1 MLAKLHLDSLVGK
14 RSQKAVQMALKSLPS
29 GSNAYDSAYS
39 TAMERIEGQV
49 SDQRDMAK
57 QVLSWITC
65 AGPLTTR
72 ELQHALAVETRQPY
86 LDEPNISD
94 VEDIVSVC
102 AGLVIVD
109 EQSNIIRLVHYTA
122 QEYFERTWTSW
133 FPCAQHNIAVTCTT
147 YLSYDSF
154 KDYSSHSIHEA
165 VALDKYPLYR
175 YAAQNWGRH
184 GQIDRQDLDIVLD
197 FLENKQKATC
207 AAQVLLEDKP
217 WPVPEEIDG
226 IHLASYF
233 GLDDTVY
240 HLVARGCDINSP
252 DSLGKSPLSWA
263 ACEGHVSLVQLLL
276 ELGASRDSMDTNWHT
291 PLSWAAKTGHHDVVE
306 LLVNLGADKQS
317 RDKYGQSPLSLA
329 ARYGQRAV
337 VECLLKAGADIDS
350 RDNNG
355 QTPLLWAA
363 NQDHPDIVKLLLES
377 GDESENNPVLS
388 WSATTVNKKDLDTV
402 KFEGCEKYDPPTS
415 NRDRAGD
422 GCLISKNGYLI
433 VPLPEESTDEAAVDW
448 TGQTK

>member
-1 MLAKLHLDSLVGK
+1 
-14 RSQKAVQMALKSLPS
+14 MALKSLPS

-72 ELQHALAVETRQPY
+72 ELQHALAVEIGVPY
-86 LDEPNISD
+86 LDDANISD

-122 QEYFERTWTSW
+122 QEYFERTWSSW
-133 FPCAQHNIAVTCTT
+133 FPSAQHNIAVTCIT
-147 YLSYDSF
+147 YLSYDFF
-154 KDYSSHSIHEA
+154 KDYPSHSIHEA
-165 VALDKYPLYR
+165 GVLDKYPLYR

-184 GQIDRQDLDIVLD
+184 GEIQRQDLGIMLD
-197 FLENKQKATC
+197 FLGNKQKATC
-207 AAQVLLEDKP
+207 AAQVLLEDSP
-217 WPVPEEIDG
+217 WPIPKEVDG

-233 GLDDTVY
+233 GLDNTV
-240 HLVARGCDINSP
+240 HELVMIGWDINLP

-276 ELGASRDSMDTNWHT
+276 DLGASRNSMDINWHT
-291 PLSWAAKTGHHDVVE
+291 PLLWAAKTGQRDVVE

-329 ARYGQRAV
+329 AKYGQRTV
-337 VECLLKAGADIDS
+337 VEFLLKAGADVDS

-355 QTPLLWAA
+355 QTALLWAA
-363 NQDHPDIVKLLLES
+363 NQDHPDIVKLLLENE
-377 GDESENNPVLS
+377 DNYPVLS
-388 WSATTVNKKDLDTV
+388 WSTATVNEKEVDTL
-402 KFEGCEKYDPPTS
+402 KFEDCEKDDPPTS
-415 NRDRAGD
+415 GRDGAGN
-422 GCLISKNGYLI
+422 GRLVIS
-433 VPLPEESTDEAAVDW
+433 LPGESTDDAVFV
-448 TGQTK
+448 GRIK